1 MSEPMTSPGDKQ
13 PPKEWWLENA
23 CRITAFRLRQQPYM
37 SANTVPIREQ
47 VSDSVEFVR
56 LVWRKSQSNSET
68 TNHDEVLSRQPAQQ

>member
-23 CRITAFRLRQQPYM
+23 CRIAAFRLRQQKYI

-47 VSDSVEFVR
+47 VRDCVEFVR
-56 LVWRKSQSNSET
+56 IVWEEIER
-68 TNHDEVLSRQPAQQ
+68 HLADE

>member
-23 CRITAFRLRQQPYM
+23 CRIAAFRLRQQRYI

-47 VSDSVEFVR
+47 VRDCVEFVR
-56 LVWRKSQSNSET
+56 IVWEEIERHLADGE
-68 TNHDEVLSRQPAQQ
+68 P